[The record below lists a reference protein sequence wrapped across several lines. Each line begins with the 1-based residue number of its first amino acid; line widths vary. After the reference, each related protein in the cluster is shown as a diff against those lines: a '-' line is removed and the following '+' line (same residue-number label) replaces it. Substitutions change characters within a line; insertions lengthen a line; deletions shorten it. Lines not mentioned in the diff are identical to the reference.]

1 MACHVHIRPA
11 THDKNILRNARMRG
25 WMKIKS
31 DFDPLEQLVSQ
42 RTNETLDGQAELTAE
57 AGAAQSVKGD
67 V

>member
-1 MACHVHIRPA
+1 
-11 THDKNILRNARMRG
+11 MRG

-57 AGAAQSVKGD
+57 ARAAQSVKGD